1 MAYAG
6 RVRGRLFPVGDDWY
20 EWRQEPPLPA
30 CVLVQIAN
38 SPGGRLVLA
47 GLRIDGAPT
56 AELLR
61 AVPVGRIEAAANA
74 QLTIVDD
81 TIAPTE
87 VERTARYPTAL
98 SRSADRGW
106 ETVELDKALTR
117 PVTRPAPAGRSAAPD
132 LSLTTGSAGGAA
144 VKSGVLV
151 RRFGRRGLA
160 GRSDESGR
168 RGRPDEFYREIADVY
183 LDLAQA
189 SPRPASDLAES
200 NGVPVTTAHRWI
212 KEARRR
218 GFLPPGRPG
227 KAG

>member
-1 MAYAG
+1 
-6 RVRGRLFPVGDDWY
+6 VRGRLFPVGEDWY
-20 EWRQEPPLPA
+20 EWRQEPPLNA
-30 CVLVQIAN
+30 CVLVQVAT

-74 QLTIVDD
+74 QLTVVED
-81 TIAPTE
+81 TVVPTALQ
-87 VERTARYPTAL
+87 RDARYPTAL
-98 SRSADRGW
+98 SRSADQGW
-106 ETVELDKALTR
+106 ETVEPDMALAG
-117 PVTRPAPAGRSAAPD
+117 PANARTSRSWTSDLLPSGSDLALAGPSVGAFDNA
-132 LSLTTGSAGGAA
+132 GAA
-144 VKSGVLV
+144 
-151 RRFGRRGLA
+151 RRFTRRGTI
-160 GRSDESGR
+160 GRDGGSGR
-168 RGRPDEFYREIADVY
+168 RGRPDAFYRDVADTY

-189 SPRPASDLAES
+189 SPRPASDLAET